1 LLFGIKQ
8 NGEIMAKGRR
18 RTIIYDPM
26 LGEAK
31 KESFIST
38 KLGRKLFDSGKK
50 IERLPA
56 AIKWLLTI
64 VIGSFISGLM
74 GLLITIYFDLQ
85 FDSLLEV
92 SKAFRIQLIINV
104 IIISML
110 AIFMGLLIREARS

>member
-1 LLFGIKQ
+1 
-8 NGEIMAKGRR
+8 MAKGRR